1 MTCWGPGPTRAACHP
16 GGMERSEFSQRAAEM
31 TERLKGL
38 LALQQQIVE
47 AVHGIQD
54 ALLFGDHPEL
64 TELDD
69 ELDTLYRGQL

>member
-1 MTCWGPGPTRAACHP
+1 
-16 GGMERSEFSQRAAEM
+16 MERSEFSQRAAEM

-54 ALLFGDHPEL
+54 VLLFGDHPEL

-69 ELDTLYRGQL
+69 ELDILYRGQL